1 MSNEN
6 KRPRFTVT
14 REMLDVFLSLVVQEK
29 GTGAEA
35 RPGQIALAHD
45 IFDAL
50 VGRTRFSGIA
60 PPGTGKSFAYLSC
73 AALMAAAGNRVLV
86 STEMLNLQN
95 QLIEDD
101 LPIVVRAMTR
111 YLGIDLRFASFTG
124 VPNYADP
131 GRLLSMT
138 EDLTGGRWAQQ
149 GSSKKLTLLDLDSAR
164 SALEAKF
171 DPSYRPKDSKTAS
184 SAAVLRKLTL
194 WGLSEYLDGGYGDK
208 AHMSKSIAD
217 ATDEDWTRIAA
228 TSDDRVSLAD
238 LKDFSHKYDEART
251 RALEADIVVANH
263 ALLGIEAVRRGGVI
277 METQKAGTFEHVIV
291 DEAHALPSSIRNA
304 GDGKVAGS
312 SFRDIGSRARKVLND
327 YDTDKEM
334 SEYAGRLDDI
344 LSTEVTTHGDRG
356 GRVRIDPSSKG
367 PLPEDF
373 TKEGIRILETTA
385 SIFALVV
392 KDEKASTNVRTKA
405 RSAEA
410 ATEKLANALRV
421 AQRVQN
427 EASDWFVARWIER
440 DRKNGSAALRYT
452 PIPVDGLAREGL
464 WHKTD
469 EDHTPRGVAC
479 VSATLPLGYGAQVGV
494 PEPKTY
500 PTPFATALSESAVY
514 IPRCDDPGAEGLLN
528 ESNRFDTGAHAAW
541 ASKHIVELVL
551 ANDGRALVV
560 SATNAGA
567 KRYAEDLE
575 RALVGTGIT
584 VFTQA
589 SDRARSLAGFRENE
603 RSVLVGVKS
612 YMTGIDVSGE
622 ALSLVILD
630 RPPRAAGNVTDDAR
644 VERVMRQKGCTK
656 AEALLEVYVADAAA
670 LLDQA
675 RGRLIRHGEDR
686 GMVAVLDPRINLL
699 WPLWVAEDEQL
710 LYQGPLAEFGTKLAR
725 LEEAST
731 WLRGRRLSVEQQAT
745 IAELERQLA
754 AFAEPLTSAA

>member
-1 MSNEN
+1 MNNEN
-6 KRPRFTVT
+6 KRSFTVT
-14 REMLDVFLSLVVQEK
+14 HGMLDVFLPLVVQEK

-45 IFDAL
+45 ILDAL
-50 VGRTRFSGIA
+50 RGRTRFSGIA

-86 STEMLNLQN
+86 STEMLSLQN

-101 LPIVVRAMTR
+101 LPVVVRAMTR
-111 YLGIDLRFASFTG
+111 HLGIDLRFASFTG

-131 GRLLSMT
+131 GQLLSMT

-149 GSSKKLTLLDLDSAR
+149 GSSRKLTLADLDSAR
-164 SALEAKF
+164 KALEEKF

-184 SAAVLRKLTL
+184 SAVVLRRLTL
-194 WGLSEYLDGGYGDK
+194 WGLGEYLDGGYGDR
-208 AHMSKSIAD
+208 AHMSKAVTD
-217 ATDEDWTRIAA
+217 ATEEDWSFISA
-228 TSDDRVSLAD
+228 TSDERVSTTD
-238 LKDFSHKYDEART
+238 LKDFSHKYDEARA
-251 RALEADIVVANH
+251 RALAADIVVANH

-277 METQKAGTFEHVIV
+277 METQSAGTFEHVIV
-291 DEAHALPSSIRNA
+291 DEAHALPTSIRNA

-327 YDTDKEM
+327 YDIDKEM
-334 SEYAGRLDDI
+334 SEYAARLDDI

-356 GRVRIDPSSKG
+356 GVVRVDPSSTG
-367 PLPEDF
+367 PLSEAF
-373 TKEGIRILETTA
+373 TSEGIRILETTA
-385 SIFALVV
+385 SVFALIV
-392 KDEKASTNVRTKA
+392 KDERASTNVRTKA
-405 RSAEA
+405 RAAEQ

-421 AQRVQN
+421 AQHVQN

-452 PIPVDGLAREGL
+452 PIPVDGLAREAL
-464 WHKTD
+464 WHKRD
-469 EDHTPRGVAC
+469 ENLTPRGVAC
-479 VSATLPLGYGAQVGV
+479 VSATLPHGFGAQVGV

-500 PTPFATALSESAVY
+500 ASPFAVALSESAVY
-514 IPRCDDPGAEGLLN
+514 IPHCADPGAEGLLN
-528 ESNRFDTGAHAAW
+528 ESNRFDTSKHAAW

-567 KRYAEDLE
+567 KQYAEDLE

-644 VERVMRQKGCTK
+644 VERVMRQRGCTK
-656 AEALLEVYVADAAA
+656 AEAQREVYVADAAA

-699 WPLWVAEDEQL
+699 WPLWVAEAEQR
-710 LYQGPLAEFGTKLAR
+710 LYQAPLSEFGTKLAR
-725 LEEAST
+725 LDDAST
-731 WLRGRRLSVEQQAT
+731 WLRSRRLSVEQQAT
-745 IAELERQLA
+745 ITELERQLA
-754 AFAEPLTSAA
+754 EVTGQLASAA